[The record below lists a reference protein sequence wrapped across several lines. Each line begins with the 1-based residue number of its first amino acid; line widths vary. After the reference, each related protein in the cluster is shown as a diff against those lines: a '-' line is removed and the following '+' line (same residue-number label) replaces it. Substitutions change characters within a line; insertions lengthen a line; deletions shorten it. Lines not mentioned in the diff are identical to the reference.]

1 MGSPVLIFHTIQ
13 SHSGLLPANKHSILR
28 WQYLLPS
35 NRNYNP
41 QFLLAFPSFSHSST
55 CWVKLGRV
63 GLEPTSR
70 VDFSTCVVL
79 EGELPLSAAVS
90 SSVKWANN
98 LLNWTP
104 RGPSTRRKVRH
115 TKTDQTQPLPSSS
128 HLTRWE
134 RHGNQHVQMMQ
145 RAGDPFQGLG
155 FSTHFLF

>member
-13 SHSGLLPANKHSILR
+13 SHSDLLPANKHSIFR

-35 NRNYNP
+35 DRNYNP
-41 QFLLAFPSFSHSST
+41 QFLLAFPLFSHSST
-55 CWVKLGRV
+55 CWVKWGKF
-63 GLEPTSR
+63 GLEATSS

-79 EGELPLSAAVS
+79 EGEPPLSAAVS

-98 LLNWTP
+98 LLYWTS

-115 TKTDQTQPLPSSS
+115 TKTDQTQSLPSRSS

-134 RHGNQHVQMMQ
+134 RHGNQHVEMM
-145 RAGDPFQGLG
+145 
-155 FSTHFLF
+155 